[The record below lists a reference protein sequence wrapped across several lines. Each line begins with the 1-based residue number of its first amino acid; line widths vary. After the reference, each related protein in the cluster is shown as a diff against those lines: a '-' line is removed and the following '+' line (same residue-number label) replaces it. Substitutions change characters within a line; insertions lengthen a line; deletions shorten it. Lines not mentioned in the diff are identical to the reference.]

1 MSRSTTPARPA
12 TPLLAVLAIIAALGG
27 CQTKPAGGPPA
38 LRYGRDLCI
47 HCGMV
52 IVDERAAAA
61 IRTDGP
67 APDQPPVFDD
77 IGCLVDFLAKH
88 SLTPA
93 EVWVKDYG
101 TKEWIPARSATFI
114 LADGIETPMG
124 SGLAAYAS
132 ADSARAAAAA
142 QPKPEI
148 LTYDQLPAR
157 RLQWRH
163 DRFGTPL
170 K

>member
-1 MSRSTTPARPA
+1 MSRSTTSARSAALLPAA
-12 TPLLAVLAIIAALGG
+12 LAIIAALGG
-27 CQTKPAGGPPA
+27 CQSTPAAGPPS
-38 LRYGRDLCI
+38 LRYGRDLCL

-61 IRTDGP
+61 FRSDGP

-77 IGCLVDFLAKH
+77 IGCLIDYLAKH
-88 SLTPA
+88 NLTPA
-93 EVWVKDYG
+93 EIWVKDYG

-132 ADSARAAAAA
+132 ADSARAATADL
-142 QPKPEI
+142 KPET
-148 LTYDQLPAR
+148 LAYDQLPAR